1 MKNYVVEDCQFS
13 ITVDGAVIGTGNVSI
28 TSQASTNSKVIIS
41 ANVKKGIYIKKGI
54 YTSPMSISVSGYSDS
69 AISSGSGTGVINST
83 ATNSKIDGQAIM
95 LEGDSGEV
103 VLSGTNPQ
111 SGSPVTGY
119 TVTVKIIS
127 AGQSTTKGD

>member
-1 MKNYVVEDCQFS
+1 MSLKNVVVEDCQFI
-13 ITVDGAVIGTGNVSI
+13 ITVGGVVIGTGNVSI
-28 TSQASTNSKVIIS
+28 NSLASANSKAIIS
-41 ANVKKGIYIKKGI
+41 EGVKKGI
-54 YTSPMSISVSGYSDS
+54 YTSPLSVTVSGYTDAS
-69 AISSGSGTGVINST
+69 ISGGSGTGVINST
-83 ATNSKIDGQAIM
+83 ALKNKVDGSAVM

-127 AGQSTTKGD
+127 AGQTVVKAE